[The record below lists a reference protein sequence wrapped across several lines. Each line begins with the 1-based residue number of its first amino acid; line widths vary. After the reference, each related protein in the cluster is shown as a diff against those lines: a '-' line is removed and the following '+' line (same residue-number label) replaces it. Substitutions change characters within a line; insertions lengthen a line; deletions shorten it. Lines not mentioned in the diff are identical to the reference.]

1 MMSNVLIV
9 GECKDGKLRNVT
21 LPAITAARKIK
32 AGLGGQLIGVVIGKG
47 VAEAAKTMAG
57 HGVDK
62 VYCVDDAKFERYLA
76 PSYAF
81 AINELA
87 DKAGAKVVVA
97 AATTFGKDVLPRVA
111 ARLGAGMA
119 CDIISVEGPSTFKRN
134 MWAGNVI
141 GTVQVTTDKAVV
153 SVRGTEFEAAQPA
166 GGAPVEAFASA
177 FDPGTLTEAF
187 VQFEPIVSERP
198 ELTDARVVV
207 SAGRGIKAKEN
218 MPLVFR
224 LADKLHAAV
233 GATRAVVDAGWM
245 ENDYQVGQT
254 GKIVAPELYIAA
266 GLSGAIQHL
275 AGMKNS
281 KVIVAINKDE
291 EAPIFQVADY
301 GLVADLFKAVPELTE
316 KV

>member
-1 MMSNVLIV
+1 MSNVLII

-21 LPAITAARKIK
+21 LPAITAARQVK

-47 VAEAAKTMAG
+47 VAEGARMLAG

-62 VYCVDDAKFERYLA
+62 VFCVDDAKFDKYLA

-81 AINELA
+81 AIKEVA

-111 ARLGAGMA
+111 AKLGAGMA
-119 CDIISVEGPSTFKRN
+119 CDVIAVDGASKFRRN

-141 GTVQVTTDKAVV
+141 GTVEVVTDKVVV
-153 SVRGTEFEAAQPA
+153 SVRGTEFEPAPAAGA
-166 GGAPVEAFASA
+166 APVEAFASA
-177 FDPGTLTEAF
+177 FDAGSLTEAF
-187 VQFEPIVSERP
+187 GAFEPIVSERP

-207 SAGRGIKAKEN
+207 SAGRGIKGKEN
-218 MPLVFR
+218 LPLIFN